1 MNRMDTA
8 LVDSAP
14 AAGILFA
21 YRFKPD
27 GSKESIAGGD
37 VDDAIRHGGGWFWV
51 HLSLADTRCRNW
63 LLQHA
68 PVSDAA
74 RDILTGPDEHQRLD
88 IFGREI
94 VGVVP
99 DLQLDFSKPTEQLCR
114 LRFAVSDN
122 LIVTIRRAHLRSI
135 ETTRQSVE
143 AGTPFASPIDLLD
156 TIVDHFAD
164 FVNKLAER
172 LGSEL
177 DIAEES
183 VWRDDLEDQSQRI
196 SHARNKA
203 VRVHRQIAQMC
214 SLFHR
219 LEPRVA
225 AMHPDWGGPVRALA
239 QKLDAFDH
247 AIAAI
252 HDRARLLQEEM
263 AAKMAAIT
271 NRRLFTLSVL
281 TAAIL
286 PPTLVTGFFG
296 MNTKDLPFQNTDG
309 GTWYAFAVAAAAGA
323 VTYWALQR
331 LRAL

>member
-1 MNRMDTA
+1 MNLMDKA
-8 LVDSAP
+8 LVETAP

-21 YRFKPD
+21 YHFKAD
-27 GSKESIAGGD
+27 GSKETLAAGD
-37 VDDAIRHGGGWFWV
+37 VDDEIRRGDGWFWV

-63 LLQHA
+63 VLQHA
-68 PVSDAA
+68 PLTDAA
-74 RDILTGPDEHQRLD
+74 REILTGPDEHQRLD

-114 LRFAVSDN
+114 LRFAVTDN
-122 LIVTIRRAHLRSI
+122 LLVTIRRAHLRSI

-143 AGTPFASPIDLLD
+143 AGTRFTSPIDLLD

-172 LGSEL
+172 LGSDL
-177 DIAEES
+177 DLAEES

-196 SHARNKA
+196 AHARNQA
-203 VRVHRQIAQMC
+203 VRVHRQLAQMS

-219 LEPRVA
+219 LEPRLL
-225 AMHPDWGGPVRALA
+225 AMHPDWAAPVRGLA

-263 AAKMAAIT
+263 SAKMSAIT

-296 MNTKDLPFQNTDG
+296 MNTKDMPFQNTDG
-309 GTWYAFAVAAAAGA
+309 GTWYALAVAAAAGA

>member
-8 LVDSAP
+8 LVQTAP

-27 GSKESIAGGD
+27 GTSEPLATDG
-37 VDDAIRHGGGWFWV
+37 VDAAIRDACGWVWV

-63 LLQHA
+63 VTGHA
-68 PVSDAA
+68 PLSDIS

-88 IFGREI
+88 MFGREI
-94 VGVVP
+94 VGVIP
-99 DLQLDFSKPTEQLCR
+99 DLQLDFSRPTEQLCR
-114 LRFAVSDN
+114 LRFALNDN
-122 LIVTIRRAHLRSI
+122 ILVTIRRAHLRSI
-135 ETTRQSVE
+135 EIARQSID
-143 AGTPFASPIDLLD
+143 AGTPFTSPIDLLD

-172 LGSEL
+172 LGAEL
-177 DIAEES
+177 DVAEES

-196 SHARNKA
+196 AHTRNQA
-203 VRVHRQIAQMC
+203 VRVHRQLAQTC

-219 LEPRVA
+219 LEPRLVTT
-225 AMHPDWGGPVRALA
+225 HPDWAQPVRALT

-247 AIAAI
+247 AIATI

-263 AAKMAAIT
+263 SAKMAAIT

-309 GTWYAFAVAAAAGA
+309 GTWYAFAVAATAGA
-323 VTYWALQR
+323 FTYWALQR